1 MIYDMIIIG
10 AAPAGLTAALYGA
23 RQGSSILVIEKDTP
37 GGQAASTNLIENYP
51 GTEEGMTGPKL
62 VDLMVAQTK
71 SFGAELITDNIES
84 LELKEEIKTI
94 KTSKAEYKSKSV
106 IIATGASPRKL
117 NVEGEKEFTGK
128 GVGYCATCDA
138 PFFQGLDIYVIGG
151 GNSAVDEALYLTKF
165 GRKVTII
172 HRRDKLT
179 ADAVSQEA
187 VFNNDKIDVIWDSEV
202 VKLEG
207 SGLINS
213 MTIKNLKTGETTTI
227 SADPDHGTFGVF
239 VFVGNIPQTEL
250 FKDILELDSGY
261 IVTDEDMRTEIPGVY
276 AAGDVRKKTLR
287 QVITAAA
294 DGAIAAFVAGKDL
307 ENSRH

>member
-23 RQGSSILVIEKDTP
+23 RQGSKVLVIEKELP

-51 GTEEGMTGPKL
+51 GTDLGITGPEL
-62 VDLMVAQTK
+62 VDLMVKQAK
-71 SFGAELITDNIES
+71 EFGAEIITDMIES
-84 LELKEEIKTI
+84 VELKGEVKTIKTI
-94 KTSKAEYKSKSV
+94 KEEYKAKSV

-117 NVEGEKEFTGK
+117 GVEGEAEYTGK

-151 GNSAVDEALYLTKF
+151 GNSAVDEAIYLTKF
-165 GRKVTII
+165 GRSVTII
-172 HRRDKLT
+172 HRRDKLS
-179 ADAVSQEA
+179 ADAVSQELA
-187 VFNNDKIDVIWDSEV
+187 FANEKIDFIWDSEV
-202 VKLEG
+202 TKFEG
-207 SGLINS
+207 EGLLKS
-213 MTIKNLKTGETTTI
+213 MEIRNLKTGETKTI
-227 SADPDHGTFGVF
+227 EADPDQGTFGVF
-239 VFVGNIPQTEL
+239 IFAGNIPQTEL
-250 FKDILELDSGY
+250 FKDTLMLDSGY